1 MWRFRRCRARR
12 RNQELLGAVFLFAK
26 KESPPTPPPHRAALS
41 PLLAAARPVAECHAQ
56 LGSESA
62 GLLRQRGR
70 SHGWLET
77 ETAPNDEQAWID
89 RDAMRCGAVRC
100 VHVCVCVSNSVPKSL
115 IASCR
120 GAPNPTMWHSCPTT
134 CNEAVDM
141 SGKRE
146 LITLVYLHSHGSCMW
161 QLGDSFGNF

>member
-1 MWRFRRCRARR
+1 M
-12 RNQELLGAVFLFAK
+12 FLFAK

-100 VHVCVCVSNSVPKSL
+100 VHVCVCVQLCSKESDSIMQGHVAL
-115 IASCR
+115 
-120 GAPNPTMWHSCPTT
+120 
-134 CNEAVDM
+134 M
-141 SGKRE
+141 S
-146 LITLVYLHSHGSCMW
+146 YHM
-161 QLGDSFGNF
+161 Q